1 MELTRSPSYC
11 YSRIVDY
18 NISGLGTSR
27 ISRRGECQL
36 YGPLLT
42 MGRTCTS
49 LQAQDGKLTRSIREG
64 RQRMKVIKE
73 IFRRQALLFIFL
85 LRSLALSLSR
95 SRVLFLQSNPPF
107 CLLNSDLPSP

>member
-1 MELTRSPSYC
+1 MELTRSPSYY

-42 MGRTCTS
+42 MGQTCTS
-49 LQAQDGKLTRSIREG
+49 LQAQDGKLTRSVREG
-64 RQRMKVIKE
+64 RQRRMKVIKE

-85 LRSLALSLSR
+85 LWSLALSL
-95 SRVLFLQSNPPF
+95 
-107 CLLNSDLPSP
+107 